1 MNNNLKI
8 QGDFTF
14 GLLVEK
20 IVQNSKLTI
29 LFNMLKKILLVDILF
44 SLIYQ
49 MLYYLVLNRIFKNIT
64 FIVFIFWIVFYTY
77 SMIVDILYELTKEFG
92 GKKTSYFHIA
102 KNLKFI
108 EEATLIIRKYDR
120 DIFKKILKI
129 NNLYNIYSL
138 EKISRYFEKNDYEYE
153 NQFDLKK
160 VIKYSFGTYLTII
173 FGIIGVY
180 ISLNNNLENLTFYV
194 IEIFAKSFI
203 IFLII
208 LTIIITIKFNNID
221 IYKIFSNKI
230 IPKNLNEILV
240 SKELVN
246 KSRRKSRKKLKKLK
260 YKEQY

>member
-8 QGDFTF
+8 QGEFEF

-20 IVQNSKLTI
+20 IIQNSKLTI
-29 LFNMLKKILLVDILF
+29 FFNMSKKILLVDILF

-49 MLYYLVLNRIFKNIT
+49 MLYYLVLNGNFKNIT
-64 FIVFIFWIVFYTY
+64 FTVFTLWMIFYTY
-77 SMIVDILYELTKEFG
+77 SMIVDILYELTKEVG
-92 GKKTSYFHIA
+92 GKKTSYFHII
-102 KNLKFI
+102 KNLKYM

-120 DIFKKILKI
+120 DIFKKILKV
-129 NNLYNIYSL
+129 NNLYNIYSI
-138 EKISRYFEKNDYEYE
+138 EKISQYFEKNDYEYE

-203 IFLII
+203 IFLIV

-221 IYKIFSNKI
+221 IYKIFANKI
-230 IPKNLNEILV
+230 IPKNLNEILL

-246 KSRRKSRKKLKKLK
+246 KTKKKSRSKSKKVMK
-260 YKEQY
+260 